1 MAKNK
6 TPPLTHEPSFTQTES
21 PAHSGYGNQNG
32 AQGQLLRLA
41 SHGNNKISIVSLE
54 YYGQLQRASK
64 QLSPYLYILI
74 CSENFLITPLARG
87 LGSNRVGKI

>member
-6 TPPLTHEPSFTQTES
+6 TPPLTHEPSFTQTEP
-21 PAHSGYGNQNG
+21 PAHSGYDNQNG

-41 SHGNNKISIVSLE
+41 SHTTKSVFSLE

-74 CSENFLITPLARG
+74 FSENFLITPLARG
-87 LGSNRVGKI
+87 PGSNRVGNI